1 MAGFETIGFI
11 GLGVMGEPICRNL
24 VKKSGRPIVAYDLAK
39 EPLQRVR
46 ADGATI
52 ATTVARVVEQADLVF
67 FCLPSGKHVQALFE
81 ESGGV
86 LEAARAGQ
94 IFVDLGTSPVKLTRE
109 LAEKVRNKGADYAD
123 APIARTREAAI
134 AGTLSVMV
142 GATPNLFSMIEPVI
156 RCFASEVTN
165 CGATGAG
172 QVTKILNNMVLF
184 QSINALSEA
193 YVIAK
198 RSGVDPKLLF
208 ETLAKGSADSFGLRN
223 HGLKAI
229 IPGDFP
235 ERAFSTEYA
244 LKDLSYALALGDDV
258 GLDMRGAKLAGQI
271 LQEAIDAGYGKEY
284 WPVISRVIDRDK

>member
-24 VKKSGRPIVAYDLAK
+24 IKKGGRPVVAFDLAR
-39 EPLQRVR
+39 EPLQRIR

-52 ATTVARVVEQADLVF
+52 ATNVTRVVEQADLVF

-81 ESGGV
+81 EAGGI
-86 LEAARAGQ
+86 LESARAGQ

-109 LAEKVRNKGADYAD
+109 LADKVCRRGADYAD

-142 GATPNLFSMIEPVI
+142 GATPNLFAMVEPVI
-156 RCFASEVTN
+156 RHFASEVTN
-165 CGATGAG
+165 CGDTGAG

-229 IPGDFP
+229 IPGEFP

-258 GLDMRGAKLAGQI
+258 GLDMRGAKLAGEV
-271 LQEAIDAGYGKEY
+271 LQETIDAGHGKEY
-284 WPVISRVIDRDK
+284 WPVISRVIDKK